1 MRFVAVKTEEQQA
14 RAMLFRTRDLPVR
27 QRTQLINALRG
38 QLSEHG
44 VVAPQGPANVAIL
57 AQAIDD
63 MTPSLPLLVVELA
76 RVYLDQIDRLSKKV
90 AGLEKAIACEAKRG
104 AMTRRLQTMP
114 GVGPI
119 TAMAIETFAPPM
131 EVFRRGRHF
140 AAWLGLVPLQH
151 STGGKQVLGKTSKSG
166 GQSEIRQCADEVHRQ
181 RVPPAELHKTAL
193 PAPEEHVRAHRS
205 PQPGWLLCRL
215 LRTRHGQG
223 RLPRAD
229 LELAAF
235 RRPSRS
241 PTSSTL
247 SNADCARRR

>member
-44 VVAPQGPANVAIL
+44 VVAPQGPANVAIF

-119 TAMAIETFAPPM
+119 TAMAIETL
-131 EVFRRGRHF
+131 RRQWRYS
-140 AAWLGLVPLQH
+140 A
-151 STGGKQVLGKTSKSG
+151 GGAIS
-166 GQSEIRQCADEVHRQ
+166 
-181 RVPPAELHKTAL
+181 
-193 PAPEEHVRAHRS
+193 
-205 PQPGWLLCRL
+205 QPGSGWSRCS
-215 LRTRHGQG
+215 TRPEASRFSGK
-223 RLPRAD
+223 LPKWGSAI
-229 LELAAF
+229 F
-235 RRPSRS
+235 VGS
-241 PTSSTL
+241 
-247 SNADCARRR
+247 